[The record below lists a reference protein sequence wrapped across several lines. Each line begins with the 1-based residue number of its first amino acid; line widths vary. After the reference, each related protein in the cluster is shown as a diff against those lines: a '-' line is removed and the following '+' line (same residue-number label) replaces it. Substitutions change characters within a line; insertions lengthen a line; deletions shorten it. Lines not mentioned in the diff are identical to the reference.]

1 MLKEHGIV
9 VEVND
14 QFAIVQTQSS
24 NSCGQC
30 AANKGCGTASLA
42 AVLGQK
48 VTQVKALNHKGAKV
62 GQQVVIGLE
71 EPALLKSSLA
81 LYLLPILSMFVAA
94 IGYDMLVASVQL
106 PQSEILTILAAL
118 VGLLA
123 GLKWAKRLMG
133 KMSEDRRY
141 QPIILQTE

>member
-9 VEVND
+9 IEVKD
-14 QFAIVQTQSS
+14 QFAIIQTQAR

-30 AANKGCGTASLA
+30 AAGCGTAMF
-42 AVLGQK
+42 GQK
-48 VTQVKALNHKGAKV
+48 VVQVKALNHKGAKV
-62 GQQVVIGLE
+62 GDQVVIGLE

-81 LYLLPILSMFVAA
+81 LYFLPILSLFVAA
-94 IGYDMLVASVQL
+94 MVVASLQL
-106 PQSEILTILAAL
+106 PESLTMLAAL

-141 QPIILQTE
+141 QPIVLQTE

>member
-9 VEVND
+9 VEVKD
-14 QFAIVQTQSS
+14 QFAIIQTQAS

-48 VTQVKALNHKGAKV
+48 VVLVKALNHKGAKV
-62 GQQVVIGLE
+62 GDQVVIGLE
-71 EPALLKSSLA
+71 EAALLKSSLA
-81 LYLLPILSMFVAA
+81 LYLLPILSLFVAA
-94 IGYDMLVASVQL
+94 IGYEMLVASVPL
-106 PQSEILTILAAL
+106 PSSEILTMLAAL

-141 QPIILQTE
+141 QPIVLQTE

>member
-14 QFAIVQTQSS
+14 QFAIVQTQAS

-48 VTQVKALNHKGAKV
+48 VTQVKVLNHKGAKV